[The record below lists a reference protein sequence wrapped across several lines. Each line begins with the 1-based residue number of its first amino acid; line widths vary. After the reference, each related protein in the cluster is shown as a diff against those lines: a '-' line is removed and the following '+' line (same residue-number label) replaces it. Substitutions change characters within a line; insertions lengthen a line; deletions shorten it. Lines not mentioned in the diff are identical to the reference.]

1 MKIEIRLTGSG
12 YFKYDVPVSSEWPAE
27 NIPQRGDKLSREIF
41 DRLVKWDKMDKS
53 YILSRLKD
61 ASITSEWDK
70 IYEDNRRMGV
80 SHHESMLLM
89 LTPYLVENNVVLGV
103 TWVVEEYTLVP
114 VVSIGPSGCTGC
126 DGDVNQEPITVNVD
140 PRDARF
146 IKWMS
151 IISIILMALILIYK
165 LFGY

>member
-1 MKIEIRLTGSG
+1 MKIEIRLTGSE
-12 YFKYDVPVSSEWPAE
+12 YFKYDVPVSCEWPAD
-27 NIPQRGDKLSREIF
+27 NIPLKGDRLSREIF
-41 DRLVKWDKMDKS
+41 DRLVEWDKMDKS

-70 IYEDNRRMGV
+70 VYGDNRRMGI

-89 LTPYLVENNVVLGV
+89 LTPYLITNNEVKDVVWMVEG
-103 TWVVEEYTLVP
+103 ETLLP
-114 VVSIGPSGCTGC
+114 VVSIGPPGYNAHDVS
-126 DGDVNQEPITVNVD
+126 VNQVLTTGDVD

-151 IISIILMALILIYK
+151 IVSIILMVLILIYK
-165 LFGY
+165 LIEN